1 MNFETVPSRLL
12 FTHLVIFIGYRILYY
27 HQWQLVNL
35 AHKEVLMKSRI
46 TLDNILSNIRKLQ
59 DFFSFYFSTSLE
71 IKQGSFFIHSFIHLL
86 SQQICVQQ
94 ICMTVPGTVLDC
106 QKECGEQDQNVSCV
120 HQAHSLV

>member
-1 MNFETVPSRLL
+1 MHEKSLPVRADNSDEHAFRKDYMVTFLKSKS
-12 FTHLVIFIGYRILYY
+12 VI
-27 HQWQLVNL
+27 Q
-35 AHKEVLMKSRI
+35 K
-46 TLDNILSNIRKLQ
+46 IR